1 MSMLRA
7 FGVLLLVAFSSV
19 VSPALAPTWIEFKPE
34 GVGYSLEMPGQWTMS
49 SQNIN
54 TAIGPLK
61 ANMASVTVGD
71 RAFMTMWIGYPEE
84 VIRSRPVGTML
95 DGARDGA
102 VANVK
107 GTLRKEDRIT
117 VNDLSARE
125 IIIDAP
131 NNLVVI
137 ARYFLLRNILVQAL
151 TAGAHGV
158 EVAADTRRFL
168 DSLKVVTA
176 P

>member
-1 MSMLRA
+1 MLRA
-7 FGVLLLVAFSSV
+7 LGVLLFVAFSTV
-19 VSPALAPTWIEFKPE
+19 VSPALAQTWIAFKPE
-34 GVGYSLEMPGQWTMS
+34 GVGYSLEMPGEWTLS
-49 SQNIN
+49 SENIN

-61 ANMASVTVGD
+61 ANMAAVTVAD
-71 RAFMTMWIGYPEE
+71 RAFMTMWIAYPED
-84 VIRSRPVGTML
+84 VVRSRPVGTML

-117 VNDLSARE
+117 VNNLPARE

-151 TAGAHGV
+151 TAGARGA

-168 DSLKVVTA
+168 NSLKVVS

>member
-7 FGVLLLVAFSSV
+7 FGVLLFVAFSSL
-19 VSPALAPTWIEFKPE
+19 VSPAPAQNWIEFKPE
-34 GVGYSLEMPGQWTMS
+34 GVGYSLEMPGEWTLVGET
-49 SQNIN
+49 IN

-71 RAFMTMWIGYPEE
+71 RAYMTMWIAYPED
-84 VIRSRPVGTML
+84 VVRTRPVGTML

-117 VNDLSARE
+117 INNLPGRE
-125 IIIDAP
+125 IIVDAP
-131 NNLVVI
+131 NDLVVI
-137 ARYFLLRNILVQAL
+137 QR
-151 TAGAHGV
+151 
-158 EVAADTRRFL
+158 
-168 DSLKVVTA
+168 
-176 P
+176 